1 MGHLGVATVH
11 NPLSLSPL
19 NISDS
24 NHRSVSSCLGL
35 DSLQL
40 FSPNK
45 RHLRAISFLSIAFMR
60 FMIMSHI
67 LAAKMKSV
75 TLTFGRWVSEA
86 DFGELIDLL
95 SFWFDEF

>member
-1 MGHLGVATVH
+1 
-11 NPLSLSPL
+11 
-19 NISDS
+19 
-24 NHRSVSSCLGL
+24 
-35 DSLQL
+35 
-40 FSPNK
+40 
-45 RHLRAISFLSIAFMR
+45 MR